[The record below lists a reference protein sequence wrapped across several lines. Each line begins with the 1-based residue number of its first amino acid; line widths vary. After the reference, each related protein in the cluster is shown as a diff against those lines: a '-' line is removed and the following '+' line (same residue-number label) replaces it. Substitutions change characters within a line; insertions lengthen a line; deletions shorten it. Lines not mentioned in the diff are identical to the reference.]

1 MEIIEFFKTNAY
13 FKQSFFIPP
22 PPPPPPKKKKK
33 IKQNPAVIH
42 YGNFFGNYR

>member
-22 PPPPPPKKKKK
+22 PPQKKK
-33 IKQNPAVIH
+33 IN
-42 YGNFFGNYR
+42 

>member
-22 PPPPPPKKKKK
+22 SPAPKK

>member
-22 PPPPPPKKKKK
+22 PKKKKK
-33 IKQNPAVIH
+33 IKQNLAVIH

>member
-22 PPPPPPKKKKK
+22 PPKKKK
-33 IKQNPAVIH
+33 IKQNLAVIH

>member
-22 PPPPPPKKKKK
+22 PPPKKKK
-33 IKQNPAVIH
+33 IKQNLAVIH

>member
-22 PPPPPPKKKKK
+22 PPKKKKK
-33 IKQNPAVIH
+33 LNKT
-42 YGNFFGNYR
+42 

>member
-22 PPPPPPKKKKK
+22 PPQKKK
-33 IKQNPAVIH
+33 I
-42 YGNFFGNYR
+42 F

>member
-22 PPPPPPKKKKK
+22 PKKK
-33 IKQNPAVIH
+33 IKQNLAVIH

>member
-22 PPPPPPKKKKK
+22 PQKKKK
-33 IKQNPAVIH
+33 IKQNLAVIH

>member
-22 PPPPPPKKKKK
+22 PPPKKK
-33 IKQNPAVIH
+33 IKQNLAVIH

>member
-22 PPPPPPKKKKK
+22 PKKKKK
-33 IKQNPAVIH
+33 LNKT
-42 YGNFFGNYR
+42 